1 MNGKKL
7 RTLKKKNKA
16 ALKFNAYLTSVKG
29 GYFNFACPLIVIL
42 CDYSYYFA
50 EIFVHLLQT
59 VKDWVSSILSASS
72 LIIIFSDKYRLPG

>member
-42 CDYSYYFA
+42 CHYSYCFA
-50 EIFVHLLQT
+50 EIFVHPLQT
-59 VKDWVSSILSASS
+59 VKD
-72 LIIIFSDKYRLPG
+72 